1 MLIDSAAPVSLSP
14 GRLFVW
20 SPPENA
26 FVPDAPLPI
35 ELSVREAA
43 ALLAS
48 PSPPALIDCREEDEY
63 AVASIPGAKLVPMSQ
78 IVERVGEL
86 SDLRDARVIVH
97 CHHGGRS
104 LRVARWLREQG
115 FSQAQSM
122 AGGID
127 GWALEID
134 PSTPRY

>member
-1 MLIDSAAPVSLSP
+1 M
-14 GRLFVW
+14 
-20 SPPENA
+20 
-26 FVPDAPLPI
+26 PDAALPI
-35 ELSVREAA
+35 ELSVQEAA

-48 PSPPALIDCREEDEY
+48 PSPPALVDCREEDEF
-63 AVASIPGAKLVPMSQ
+63 AIANIPGAKLLPMSQ
-78 IVERVGEL
+78 IAQRVNEL
-86 SDLRDARVIVH
+86 DALRDERLIVH

-115 FSQAQSM
+115 FPQAQSM

-134 PSTPRY
+134 PTTPRY